1 MSLVAREQIK
11 TMQKEMGHDFSSDQ
25 ESMEDEIEELE
36 KDMDQVDADANANAE
51 SKVDDTKMQGD
62 VK

>member
-36 KDMDQVDADANANAE
+36 KDMDQVDADANAE

>member
-36 KDMDQVDADANANAE
+36 KDMD
-51 SKVDDTKMQGD
+51 
-62 VK
+62 